1 MEQPNTPNTIDTSN
15 QQVGFE
21 SLGISRATLDA
32 LGEMGYEK
40 PTEVQQETIPRAVA
54 GHDLVVMSRTGTG
67 KTAVFGIVIAEKLD
81 AEQAEVQALVLTPTR
96 ELASQVTAELE
107 RIGRGRGLRV
117 HAVYGGESIGGQ
129 IDAIRGGVP
138 VVVGTPGRVLDH
150 LRRGTLRLTAV
161 KVLVLDEADKMLD
174 MGFAQEMGEI
184 MQFMPE
190 ERQTLLFS
198 ATIPVGIRGLIY
210 NYLTEPEWVLLSEDF
225 AYVKEVSH
233 SYIIAPHMHKE
244 QVLYKLIEHDHPS
257 SSIVFCNT
265 RGEVRIVAGFLAR
278 LGLPVAMISS
288 DLVQKKR
295 EQVMAK
301 FRAGT
306 VRHLVATDVA
316 ARGIDIED
324 LSHVF
329 IYSTPQSPEVY
340 IHRAGRTG
348 RIGKS
353 GQVVSLVSAAD
364 LVSFNRLVNR
374 YHLEVRERDVPSD
387 DEIEKEKAERILS
400 RLAEEAHTMSGE
412 DLADLEET
420 AEALAAHPDRKRIV
434 AYLIRRD
441 FGDPVDVEAQGAEG
455 VQIGQD
461 GKPPEIAQNSSPPPS
476 ASSGGGKKK
485 RRRRRRSQRSEQAP
499 SGE

>member
-1 MEQPNTPNTIDTSN
+1 VEQSKTIDTSG
-15 QQVGFE
+15 QQTSFE
-21 SLGISRATLDA
+21 SLGISPATRAA
-32 LGEMGYEK
+32 LGEMGYQK
-40 PTEVQQETIPRAVA
+40 PTQVQQETVPRAAA

-67 KTAVFGIVIAEKLD
+67 KTAAFGIAIAERLD
-81 AEQAEVQALVLTPTR
+81 ASQARVQALVLTPTR
-96 ELASQVTAELE
+96 ELASQVTEELE
-107 RIGRGRGLRV
+107 GIGRGRGLRA

-129 IDAIRGGVP
+129 IDAIRGGVH

-150 LRRGTLRLTAV
+150 LKRRTLVLTAV
-161 KVLVLDEADKMLD
+161 KILVLDEADKMLD

-198 ATIPVGIRGLIY
+198 ATIPLGIRGLIY

-257 SSIVFCNT
+257 SSIIFCNT

-278 LGLPVAMISS
+278 QGLPVAMISS

-295 EQVMAK
+295 EQVMAN

-306 VRHLVATDVA
+306 IRHLVATDVA

-374 YHLEVRERDVPSD
+374 YHLEIRERDVPSD
-387 DEIEKEKAERILS
+387 AEIEREKAERILR
-400 RLAEEAHTMSGE
+400 RLAEEARTMSRE
-412 DLADLEET
+412 ELADLEKT
-420 AEALAAHPDRKRIV
+420 AEALATHPDRSLIL

-441 FGDPVDVEAQGAEG
+441 FGDPVDVEAQEAPAAVPTGD
-455 VQIGQD
+455 D
-461 GKPPEIAQNSSPPPS
+461 GPPPS
-476 ASSGGGKKK
+476 AEGGK
-485 RRRRRRSQRSEQAP
+485 RRRRRRGRSR
-499 SGE
+499 SGEHAPAGE

>member
-1 MEQPNTPNTIDTSN
+1 
-15 QQVGFE
+15 
-21 SLGISRATLDA
+21 
-32 LGEMGYEK
+32 MGYEK
-40 PTEVQQETIPRAVA
+40 PTQVQQETIPRAVA

-67 KTAVFGIVIAEKLD
+67 KTAAFGIAIAEKLD
-81 AEQAEVQALVLTPTR
+81 ADQAEVQALVLTPTR
-96 ELASQVTAELE
+96 ELASQVTEELE

-387 DEIEKEKAERILS
+387 EEIEKEKAERILS

-412 DLADLEET
+412 ELADLEET

-455 VQIGQD
+455 VREGQD
-461 GKPPEIAQNSSPPPS
+461 GKPPEIVQNSSQPS
-476 ASSGGGKKK
+476 TEGGKKK

-499 SGE
+499 AGE

>member
-1 MEQPNTPNTIDTSN
+1 VEPSKTIDTSG
-15 QQVGFE
+15 QQTSFE
-21 SLGISRATLDA
+21 SLGISPATRAA
-32 LGEMGYEK
+32 LGEMGYQK
-40 PTEVQQETIPRAVA
+40 PTQVQQETVPRAAA

-67 KTAVFGIVIAEKLD
+67 KTAAFGIAIAERLD
-81 AEQAEVQALVLTPTR
+81 ASEARVQALVLTPTR
-96 ELASQVTAELE
+96 ELASQVTEELE
-107 RIGRGRGLRV
+107 GIVRGRGLRA

-129 IDAIRGGVP
+129 IDAIRGGVHI
-138 VVVGTPGRVLDH
+138 VVGTPGRVLDH
-150 LRRGTLRLTAV
+150 LKRRTLVLTAV
-161 KVLVLDEADKMLD
+161 KILVLDEADKMLD

-198 ATIPVGIRGLIY
+198 ATIPLGIRGLIY
-210 NYLTEPEWVLLSEDF
+210 NYLAEPEWVLLSEDF

-257 SSIVFCNT
+257 SSIIFCNT
-265 RGEVRIVAGFLAR
+265 RGEVRIVAGFLVR
-278 LGLPVAMISS
+278 QGLPVAMISS

-295 EQVMAK
+295 EQVMSK

-306 VRHLVATDVA
+306 IRHLVATDVA

-374 YHLEVRERDVPSD
+374 YHLEIRERDVPSD
-387 DEIEKEKAERILS
+387 EEIEKEKADRILR
-400 RLAEEAHTMSGE
+400 RLAEEARTISGE
-412 DLADLEET
+412 ELADLEKT
-420 AEALAAHPDRKRIV
+420 ADALADHPDRRQIL

-441 FGDPVDVEAQGAEG
+441 FGEPVDVEAQEAPTAEVEQDGPPQAAEG
-455 VQIGQD
+455 G
-461 GKPPEIAQNSSPPPS
+461 
-476 ASSGGGKKK
+476 KK
-485 RRRRRRSQRSEQAP
+485 RRRRRRRSQ
-499 SGE
+499 SGEHAPAGE

>member
-1 MEQPNTPNTIDTSN
+1 
-15 QQVGFE
+15 
-21 SLGISRATLDA
+21 
-32 LGEMGYEK
+32 MGYEK
-40 PTEVQQETIPRAVA
+40 PTQVQQETVPRAAA
-54 GHDLVVMSRTGTG
+54 GRDLVVMSRTGTG
-67 KTAVFGIVIAEKLD
+67 KTAAFGIAIAEKLD
-81 AEQAEVQALVLTPTR
+81 VERAAVQALVLTPTR
-96 ELASQVTAELE
+96 ELASQVTEELE
-107 RIGRGRGLRV
+107 GIGRGRGLRS

-129 IDAIRGGVP
+129 IDALRGGVP
-138 VVVGTPGRVLDH
+138 VVVGTPGRILDP
-150 LRRGTLRLTAV
+150 LKRGTLRLDAV

-198 ATIPVGIRGLIY
+198 ATIPLGIRGLIY

-244 QVLYKLIEHDHPS
+244 HVLYKLIEHDHPS
-257 SSIVFCNT
+257 SSIIFCNT

-278 LGLPVAMISS
+278 QGLPVAMISS

-301 FRAGT
+301 FRAGAI
-306 VRHLVATDVA
+306 RHLVATDVA

-374 YHLEVRERDVPSD
+374 YHLEVREREVPSD
-387 DEIEKEKAERILS
+387 GEIEKEKAERILR
-400 RLAEEAHTMSGE
+400 RLADEANAMSEEE
-412 DLADLEET
+412 LADLEKT
-420 AEALAAHPDRKRIV
+420 AEALAAHPARKRIL
-434 AYLIRRD
+434 AYLMRRD
-441 FGDPVDVEAQGAEG
+441 FGDPLDVEAQETAQPPAMAPAGP
-455 VQIGQD
+455 
-461 GKPPEIAQNSSPPPS
+461 PPEPP
-476 ASSGGGKKK
+476 GGDGKKK
-485 RRRRRRSQRSEQAP
+485 RRRGRRPRRRERAP
-499 SGE
+499 AGE